1 MNLNGTVKDIIY
13 RNSENGYTIISVSVE
28 FANIVATGKFPA
40 VNVGEYVKL
49 QGEYVNNPKYGMQF
63 VASKVEVSQ
72 PVGLDGIIKYLSSG
86 LIPGV
91 GAVTATNI
99 VNMFKERT
107 LEVIEK
113 SPSELVKVRGVS
125 ETKAKDIASTYA
137 AIKKMQEAVMF
148 LQQYD
153 ISTNMAVKIY
163 NAYKDKTK
171 KVLSENPYRLIEDID
186 GIGFKSAD
194 KIAFNMGIAKDSA
207 FRIRAGIIYCL
218 TELAE
223 TQGSTVIERDKLT
236 EIATGI
242 LDLPAEYEGEIQSM
256 ITNLEIEGIIKS
268 TTIDDESAVAITKFY
283 TMERFI
289 ADKLKVLISSASELD
304 IDITENLQEYER
316 VNNLKL
322 HKNQISAITKAV
334 KEGVIVITGGPGTG
348 KTTIIKAILDIFKAQ
363 KMKTTLLAPTGRA
376 AKRMEEQTGRHAS
389 TIHRGLEMAY
399 VGGHLSFTRNQDN
412 PLDTDVVIVDEVSMI
427 DIFVASAL
435 LKAIRPGTRLILVG
449 DKDQLMSVGAGN
461 VLSDI
466 IESGEIPVVSLSQ
479 IYRQADTSKIVINA
493 HLINNS
499 EMPDLKEK
507 SEDFFHSSTF
517 MPEMVANEIVDMVG
531 RRIPGYKKEITPE
544 DIQVIAPAKS
554 GPAGTNNLNVLLRDR
569 LNPASADKKEFQTQT
584 AFYREGDKVMQIS
597 NNYELEWVKKEDG
610 RLVAGQGVFNGDMGY
625 IDQINPDNGEVFVTF
640 EDGRRAGYTLVELED
655 LVHSYAITVHKSQGS
670 EFKVVIIP
678 IVSGNPMLYT
688 KNLLYTA
695 VTRAKMMV
703 VLIGKS
709 GNIFHMVKN
718 QSVATRNTLLKKFL
732 MENTYNLS

>member
-1 MNLNGTVKDIIY
+1 MFDNFDFFDYHIPMNLNGTVKDIIY

-99 VNMFKERT
+99 VNMFKEKT

-125 ETKAKDIASTYA
+125 ETKAKDISSTYA

-163 NAYKDKTK
+163 NAYKK
-171 KVLSENPYRLIEDID
+171 KKKKILSENPYRLIEDID

-194 KIAFNMGIAKDSA
+194 KIAYNMGIAKDSP

-223 TQGSTVIERDKLT
+223 
-236 EIATGI
+236 IATG
-242 LDLPAEYEGEIQSM
+242 LLELPAEYEGEIQSM

-268 TTIDDESAVAITKFY
+268 TTIDDETAVAFTKFY
-283 TMERFI
+283 SMERFI
-289 ADKLKVLISSASELD
+289 ADKLKVLVSSAQELN
-304 IDITENLQEYER
+304 IDITENLNEYER

-322 HKNQISAITKAV
+322 HKNQVNAITKAI

-348 KTTIIKAILDIFKAQ
+348 KTTIIKAILDIFKAERL
-363 KMKTTLLAPTGRA
+363 KTMLLAPTGRA

-427 DIFVASAL
+427 DIYVASAL

-479 IYRQADTSKIVINA
+479 IYRQAETSKIVINA

-507 SEDFFHSSTF
+507 SDDFFHSSTF

-569 LNPASADKKEFQTQT
+569 LNPASADKKEFKTQT
-584 AFYREGDKVMQIS
+584 TLYREGDKVMQIS

-732 MENTYNLS
+732 MENTYKLS